1 MTRDPPG
8 ASAHKRRSDLTVQA
22 APVDRKGSDLLRALL
37 IVAVVV
43 VILWYGF
50 GLLSQPDLFVN
61 LSPTLSK
68 LLQALIAIVLGV
80 AGIWA
85 LFYAGNVIIETLP
98 GRATDVLRPYLFVVP
113 AIVVVGVY
121 LIYPTVG
128 TVVQSFTDVPEGEG
142 SLFNYT
148 QAFTDPEM
156 LIILRN
162 NLMWLLIVPFVS
174 VVFGLVFAGLVDRIR
189 LESLS
194 KSFVFLPLAIS
205 FVGAAVIWQFV
216 YAWKPAGQ
224 DQIGILNAFW
234 VWAGGFLVDW
244 GVISEVEPIAW
255 LQVMPINNFALMVIM
270 IWLQVGFA
278 MVVLSAAIKGVPTEM
293 TEAARIDGATERQIF
308 LRITIPSI
316 RGALLVVYTT
326 IAIAVLKVFDLIF
339 VTTGGNLDTS
349 VIAVEMYQQM
359 FRFRNLGFA
368 ATMAV
373 ILLVAVVPIMVINIR
388 NLRRQGIGA

>member
-1 MTRDPPG
+1 MN
-8 ASAHKRRSDLTVQA
+8 
-22 APVDRKGSDLLRALL
+22 RKGIEVLRALL
-37 IVAVVV
+37 IVGVVAAV
-43 VILWYGF
+43 LWYGY
-50 GLLSQPDLFVN
+50 GLLTQPDLFAG
-61 LSPTLSK
+61 LSPTVSK
-68 LLQALIAIVLGV
+68 LLQALIAIVIGV
-80 AGIWA
+80 IGIWA
-85 LFYAGNVIIETLP
+85 LFYAGNTIIEALP
-98 GRATDVLRPYLFVVP
+98 GKATDVLRPYLFVVP
-113 AIVVVGVY
+113 ALLVVGIY
-121 LIYPTVG
+121 LIYPAVG
-128 TVVQSFTDVPEGEG
+128 TVAQSFTDVPEGEG
-142 SLFNYT
+142 ALYNYS

-156 LIILRN
+156 LIIFRN
-162 NLMWLLIVPFVS
+162 NVMWLLIVPIVS
-174 VVFGLVFAGLVDRIR
+174 VVVGLVFAGLVDRIK
-189 LESLS
+189 LESLA

-224 DQIGILNAFW
+224 PQIGILNSFW

-244 GVISEVEPIAW
+244 GIISEVEPIPW
-255 LQVMPINNFALMVIM
+255 LFETPINNFALMVIM

-278 MVVLSAAIKGVPTEM
+278 MVVLSAAIKGVPTEL

-308 LRITIPSI
+308 YRITIPSI
-316 RGALLVVYTT
+316 KGALLVVYTT

-368 ATMAV
+368 ATLAV
-373 ILLVAVVPIMVINIR
+373 ILLVAVIPIMVVNLR

>member
-1 MTRDPPG
+1 M
-8 ASAHKRRSDLTVQA
+8 AVQA
-22 APVDRKGSDLLRALL
+22 APASRKGTEVLRAVL
-37 IVAVVV
+37 IVGAVLAV
-43 VILWYGF
+43 LWYGY
-50 GLLSQPDLFVN
+50 GLLTQPDLFAD
-61 LSPTLSK
+61 LSPNVSK

-80 AGIWA
+80 VGIWV
-85 LFYAGNVIIETLP
+85 LFYAGNTIIEALP
-98 GRATDVLRPYLFVVP
+98 GKATEYLRPYLFVLP
-113 AIVVVGVY
+113 AVAVVGVY

-128 TVVQSFTDVPEGEG
+128 TVAKSFTDVPEGEG
-142 SLFNYT
+142 ALFNYS

-156 LIILRN
+156 LIVLRN
-162 NLMWLLIVPFVS
+162 NLMWILIVPIVS
-174 VVFGLVFAGLVDRIR
+174 VVIGLVFAGLVDRIK

-205 FVGAAVIWQFV
+205 FVGAAVIWQFI
-216 YAWKPAGQ
+216 YAWKPPGQ
-224 DQIGILNAFW
+224 PQIGILNALW

-244 GVISEVEPIAW
+244 GILAEVEPIPW
-255 LQVMPINNFALMVIM
+255 LQVMPLNNFALMVIM

-293 TEAARIDGATERQIF
+293 TEAARIDGASERQIF
-308 LRITIPSI
+308 FRITIPSI

-368 ATMAV
+368 ATLAV
-373 ILLVAVVPIMVINIR
+373 ILLVAVIPIMVVNLR
-388 NLRRQGIGA
+388 NLRKQGIGA